1 MKNKSMKN
9 KLWQL
14 AALVVLFA
22 NSSMV
27 KAQVRVGSSEWCDAL
42 RLTELEY
49 NRLKQSTVYFIVPNY
64 LTENRD
70 EFTKLIKE
78 SWTYCDIEVIE
89 GKDFSK
95 YENRENSAFISMKV
109 FFFNKIFSH
118 IEYQMWQRKLKKD
131 KVRDRE
137 DDFFGSFQL
146 LLGEKSAKRLDYKN
160 EDKAMKII
168 SEEELD
174 IINFKPGL
182 VAAYLKT
189 IDFGLREH
197 VSMCG
202 GDRPKPMIKPK
213 LYKMQEDTLY
223 ITDDLINEGDKFTED
238 EFLKMYPYPYRFISM
253 EQLEAML
260 LDNRE
265 FYYYI
270 SHACVTVC
278 YSGSGELLYWTR
290 NWIPRVKKKEISELA
305 KAIKGKK

>member
-1 MKNKSMKN
+1 MKNTFLQIAVFVILFTNSI
-9 KLWQL
+9 
-14 AALVVLFA
+14 AL
-22 NSSMV
+22 
-27 KAQVRVGSSEWCDAL
+27 KAQLRVGSSEWCDAL

-49 NRLKQSTVYFIVPNY
+49 SRLKVSTVYFIVPNY

-70 EFTKLIKE
+70 EFTKLVKE

-89 GKDFSK
+89 GKEFSK
-95 YENRENSAFISMKV
+95 YENMENSAFISMKV

-131 KVRDRE
+131 KMRDRE

-146 LLGEKSAKRLDYKN
+146 LLGEKSKKLLDYKQ

-182 VAAYLKT
+182 VASYLKT

-213 LYKMQEDTLY
+213 LFKMQEDTLY
-223 ITDDLINEGDKFTED
+223 ITEDLINEGDKFTED
-238 EFLKMYPYPYRFISM
+238 EFLKIYPYPYRFISM

-260 LDNRE
+260 LKNRE
-265 FYYYI
+265 IYYYI
-270 SHACVTVC
+270 SHAYVTVC
-278 YSGSGELLYWTR
+278 NSETGELLYWTR

-305 KAIKGKK
+305 KAIKGKN